1 MFTMMLLAH
10 VLGDYVLQTNA
21 LARWKSRSALGVVA
35 HGLLVTIATMGC
47 ALMVVPSWW
56 PYALLIGII
65 HTLIDFVRARLIVV
79 THPTTELLWYLGDQ
93 FAHLTTIGLMIL
105 VSGVQTQ
112 TEMTHSPGVLLAVL
126 ILLQPAWVMLR
137 FVVRAVWGATAA
149 PPLGAGDKVIPML
162 ERVLIAG
169 LAFAGYGYLA
179 PLILLPRHL
188 GRLQMHGDTII
199 IRFVYI
205 THWAETLL
213 GTGLALSVGWALRLW
228 LLAGGGG

>member
-10 VLGDYVLQTNA
+10 ILGDYVLQTNA
-21 LARWKSRSALGVVA
+21 LARWKSRSALGLVA
-35 HGLLVTIATMGC
+35 HGLLVTMITVAC
-47 ALMVVPSWW
+47 ALVVIPSWW

-79 THPTTELLWYLGDQ
+79 THPTMQLLWYLGDQ
-93 FAHLTTIGLMIL
+93 AVHLATIGLVISA
-105 VSGVQTQ
+105 SGVQTQ
-112 TEMTHSPGVLLAVL
+112 TEMTRGLGVLLAVL
-126 ILLQPAWVMLR
+126 ILLQPTWVLLR
-137 FVVRAVWGATAA
+137 FVVRGVWGAAAA
-149 PPLGAGDKVIPML
+149 PPLGAGDKVVPML

-188 GRLQMHGDTII
+188 GRLQMNGNTVI
-199 IRFVYI
+199 IRFVHA

-213 GTGLALSVGWALRLW
+213 GAGLALSVGWALRLW
-228 LLAGGGG
+228 LLMGGGG